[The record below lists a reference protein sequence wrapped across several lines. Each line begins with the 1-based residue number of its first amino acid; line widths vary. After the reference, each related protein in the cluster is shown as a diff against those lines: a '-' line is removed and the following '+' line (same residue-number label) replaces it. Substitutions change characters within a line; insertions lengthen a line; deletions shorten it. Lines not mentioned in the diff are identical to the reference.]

1 MSRGEPLIRQWNLL
15 KAMQAY
21 HYGLCADDLA
31 LRLECS
37 KRQVQRDLKVLQ
49 EVGFPVFAEFERPAG
64 EVTSAAARNSSPC
77 LIRFSS
83 SWKSERARSTK
94 SGTASS
100 TGSPAGS
107 GANDRETGAVPP
119 LPRVAATPLTVIE
132 QVTAP

>member
-49 EVGFPVFAEFERPAG
+49 EVGFPVSYEERDYGKRFWKLSSHFIESASALRPSVISS
-64 EVTSAAARNSSPC
+64 VTGSAN
-77 LIRFSS
+77 
-83 SWKSERARSTK
+83 ARS
-94 SGTASS
+94 SFNRLVIWSNS
-100 TGSPAGS
+100 YQLWFC
-107 GANDRETGAVPP
+107 ANCRS
-119 LPRVAATPLTVIE
+119 
-132 QVTAP
+132 